1 MRRTSFR
8 TRDGLEVKPV
18 YTHTDLQ
25 TADPARELG
34 TPGAFPYTRGVAAE
48 GYRDEVWREEQ
59 YCGFNSP
66 ADSNERHK
74 RILADGSNGGVFI
87 ALDLPTQV
95 GYDSDDPLVRG
106 QVGRVGTPISC
117 LADLRELLDGI
128 DLVEAKF
135 FFTTGNCLSPV
146 ILSMFIAIAQER
158 GVSVHDL
165 RVGLQNEPLK
175 EYIARG
181 TYITPVEPA
190 LELAVDVIEYCTNE
204 IPEWT
209 PITVAGTHI
218 RGAGATPGQELAFTL
233 ANALTYVDRCVA
245 RGLDPNVCT
254 RRFKFQFAVEMNF
267 FEEICKFRAARRL
280 WAELLASEY
289 GVTDPDALAIETIAS
304 VSGVNMTAAQPMNN
318 IVRLTLEVLAG
329 VLGGTQVTRTKRWD
343 EALALP
349 TSDSVKLAMRTSSII
364 QEETDITWTTDPLG
378 GSYFI
383 ESLTSKL
390 VEEARAEVQR
400 IRAMGGGVAAI
411 HNGHYLRAIT
421 QGAQQSQQELDQGKR
436 VIIGINSFREPP
448 SGKENIF
455 KMPPSAEAKLRE
467 RLKVMKAARDPA
479 KVQALLDDV
488 RRALIAKE
496 NTVPATLAAVKAD
509 VTLGEIAAL
518 YREVHGEMK
527 EDIAI

>member
-1 MRRTSFR
+1 MRKKSFR
-8 TRDGLEVKPV
+8 TRDGLDIKPV
-18 YTHTDLQ
+18 YAAVDVAQLDL
-25 TADPARELG
+25 AKVLG
-34 TPGAFPYTRGVAAE
+34 APGAFPYTRGVSAT
-48 GYRDEVWREEQ
+48 GYREEVWREEQ
-59 YCGFNSP
+59 YAGFNSP
-66 ADSNERHK
+66 GDSNERHK

-95 GYDSDDPLVRG
+95 GYDADDPLVRG

-117 LADLRELLDGI
+117 LADLRELLADI

-135 FFTTGNCLSPV
+135 FFTTGNCLSPI
-146 ILSMFIAIAQER
+146 ILSLFIAIAEER
-158 GVSVHDL
+158 GVDPHAL

-204 IPEWT
+204 LPEWT

-218 RGAGATPGQELAFTL
+218 RGAGATLGQELAFTL

-289 GVTDPDALAIETIAS
+289 GVTDADALAIETIAS
-304 VSGVNMTAAQPMNN
+304 VSGVNMTAGQPMNN

-349 TSDSVKLAMRTSSII
+349 TSDAVKLAIRTSQIM
-364 QEETDITWTTDPLG
+364 QEETDITATVDPLG

-383 ESLTSKL
+383 ESLTGKL
-390 VEEARAEVQR
+390 VDEARAEVQR
-400 IRAMGGGVAAI
+400 IRAGGGGVAAI
-411 HNGHYLRAIT
+411 NSGYYQRAIT
-421 QGAQQSQQELDQGKR
+421 QGAHTSQQELDQGRR
-436 VIIGINSFREPP
+436 VIIGLNSFREPNTH
-448 SGKENIF
+448 SAETF
-455 KMPPSAEAKLRE
+455 KMPASAEGRLRE
-467 RLKVMKAARDPA
+467 RLKKMKAERDVN
-479 KVQALLDDV
+479 KVAALLDDI
-488 RRALIAKE
+488 RQALIE
-496 NTVPATLAAVKAD
+496 RRNTVPATLAAVKAD

-527 EDIAI
+527 EDVTI

>member
-1 MRRTSFR
+1 MNFR
-8 TRDGLEVKPV
+8 TRDGLELKPV
-18 YTHTDLQ
+18 YSP
-25 TADPARELG
+25 ADVQQVDPQREIG
-34 TPGAFPYTRGVAAE
+34 VPGEFPFTRGVSGQ
-48 GYRDEVWREEQ
+48 GYREEVWREEQ
-59 YCGFNSP
+59 YAGFNSP
-66 ADSNERHK
+66 SDSNERHK

-87 ALDLPTQV
+87 ALDLPTQI

-128 DLVEAKF
+128 DLVEAKY
-135 FFTTGNCLSPV
+135 FFTTGNCLTPI
-146 ILSMFIAIAQER
+146 ILSMFIAIAEER
-158 GVSVHDL
+158 GVDPRAI

-190 LELAVDVIEYCTNE
+190 LELAIDVIEYCTQH

-218 RGAGATPGQELAFTL
+218 RGAGATAGQELAFTL

-289 GVTDPDALAIETIAS
+289 GVTDADALAIETIAS
-304 VSGVNMTAAQPMNN
+304 VSGVNMTASQPMNN

-349 TSDSVKLAMRTSSII
+349 TSDSVKLAIRTSQIM
-364 QEETDITWTTDPLG
+364 QEETDITSTADPLG

-383 ESLTSKL
+383 ESLTDTL
-390 VEEARAEVQR
+390 ADQARAEVQR
-400 IRAMGGGVAAI
+400 IRANGGGVAAI
-411 HNGHYLRAIT
+411 HSGYYLRAIT
-421 QGAQQSQQELDQGKR
+421 QGAMQSQQELDQGKR
-436 VIIGINSFREPP
+436 VIIGRNTFREPNSP
-448 SGKENIF
+448 QSETF
-455 KMPPSAEAKLRE
+455 KMPVAAEGRLRE
-467 RLKVMKAARDPA
+467 RLQKMKAGRDPQ
-479 KVQALLDDV
+479 KVQALLDDI
-488 RRALIAKE
+488 RQTLIAGE

-527 EDIAI
+527 EDINI